1 MPNSDLLSIQSY
13 AKQGIGYI
21 HLSGRLVAETRF
33 DFKKEVRELTEAGS
47 QSIIINL
54 GPLEYIDSAG
64 MAALIGAWKQL
75 RDSGGELV
83 TAELSSS
90 IQSLFEVSSME
101 KFFTI
106 FPTVSA
112 ATEYFKNK
120 TASGPEA

>member
-13 AKQGIGYI
+13 VKQGIGYI

-33 DFKKEVRELTEAGS
+33 DFKKEVREMSENGCS
-47 QSIIINL
+47 KVIVNL

-75 RDSGGELV
+75 RDAGGELV

-101 KFFTI
+101 KFFAI
-106 FPTVSA
+106 FPAVSS
-112 ATEYFKNK
+112 ATEYFRNK
-120 TASGPEA
+120 SASDGAQ